1 VDLNVPAAGNRTLG
15 YDAQNRVLGVSS
27 PGNAV
32 TFAYDTRNRQ
42 VSRTVN
48 GVTTFFI
55 WDGWDLIEERDAAG
69 VLVQRY
75 VHGARKDELL
85 SKTDSAGTVY
95 YHQDVLGSVTALTDA
110 LGQPKET
117 YRYDIYGA
125 VGIWD
130 VASGVPLATS
140 ALGNRFLYTG
150 REWIAEA
157 GLYDYRNRAYLPELG
172 RFLQTDP
179 ILFLAGDMNL
189 YRYVENDPVDW
200 LDPYGTAPSSG
211 DERPPT
217 CIPGLVPP
225 PPERNPRPANPV
237 PEKPKHDPEDPNR
250 GNPFPK
256 TPPPG
261 PKGTPFKKIEPVP
274 GSIPKSLI
282 DPKPDTDPSKEKNPP
297 TKPPTEKPKEE
308 KKDPKETPKEPAKE
322 KETPKKKGC

>member
-1 VDLNVPAAGNRTLG
+1 MQVPVDLNVPAAGNRTLG
-15 YDAQNRVLGVSS
+15 YDAQNRLLGVSS
-27 PGNAV
+27 PGAVV

-42 VSRTVN
+42 VGRTVN

-130 VASGVPLATS
+130 VASGVPLAAS

-200 LDPYGTAPSSG
+200 TDPNGTKPSESNPKFPKDVDVDDRKPWFPAVEPEEDDPIVPEDDVLPKRPKPAPNPGPAPAPFKPGIDPPKLPGSLPPPSS
-211 DERPPT
+211 
-217 CIPGLVPP
+217 
-225 PPERNPRPANPV
+225 PET
-237 PEKPKHDPEDPNR
+237 PKD
-250 GNPFPK
+250 
-256 TPPPG
+256 
-261 PKGTPFKKIEPVP
+261 
-274 GSIPKSLI
+274 
-282 DPKPDTDPSKEKNPP
+282 PP
-297 TKPPTEKPKEE
+297 TKPPTEKPK
-308 KKDPKETPKEPAKE
+308 DPPKEKPKDKEPE
-322 KETPKKKGC
+322 KKKGC